1 MTTLALPADPTPTE
15 ALPTATA
22 QRLAALQTLVPE
34 AFRHGRLDWQQL
46 RRALGE
52 ATEASETAETT
63 PEPAEHYGLSW
74 PGRAAAYAQ
83 AREASTATLH
93 PLGETAVADAPP
105 AAHALIEGDNLA
117 ALRVLLPAYAGQVK
131 LIYIDPPY
139 NTGSDAFVYA
149 DDFAESLA
157 DYRKRTANGAKP
169 AAGRP
174 DTRENG
180 HYHSAWLSMLC
191 ARLVLARDLLRPD
204 GLLFV
209 SIDDNEQANL
219 KLLLDEV
226 FGEENFIA
234 TVIWQKAYSPIN
246 LKKTFSPNHD
256 YVLVYARDASRAKI
270 HGLPR
275 TAEANARYK
284 NPDHDPRGPWK
295 SGDLSVGPEVPAKVY
310 PITTPSGREVYP
322 PKGYCWRLTQERF
335 AEFVADN
342 RIWFGAGGGNV
353 PSIKRFLS
361 EVKDSI
367 TPLTLWLREEVGD
380 SQEGKQE
387 TKALFGGEAFFETPK
402 PVRLLRRILQLATTP
417 HEDALV
423 LDFFA
428 GSGTTGQAIMEQNQ
442 ADGGHR
448 RALLVQLAEAVPPGS
463 AAAAH
468 GLPTVA
474 AIAARRLHLVAERL
488 GLPAV
493 AHYRVGPSHVA
504 AGGEAAGGS
513 VAVGP
518 TATGPAS
525 GSPAPAGPAAQRQL
539 DLFQRAAPVSPAPA
553 APAALLAPA
562 AALGTE
568 LLLKAGYPLGTP
580 WQLVDLGGCSGWQL
594 PDGTVLALA
603 QPGPAAGAALRAL
616 GAPRLVAF
624 AALLDAASRQQLAES
639 GVNLQVV

>member
-1 MTTLALPADPTPTE
+1 MPTLAPPAAPAPVAASVENFADP
-15 ALPTATA
+15 TA
-22 QRLAALQTLVPE
+22 QRLAALQALVPE
-34 AFRHGRLDWQQL
+34 AFRDGRLDWQRLQL
-46 RRALGE
+46 ALGD
-52 ATEASETAETT
+52 TAA
-63 PEPAEHYGLSW
+63 PAGAAPAPAEHYGLSW

-83 AREASTATLH
+83 AQERPTATLH
-93 PLGETAVADAPP
+93 PLGETAEADAPP

-117 ALRVLLPAYAGQVK
+117 ALHALQPAYAGQVK

-149 DDFAESLA
+149 DDFAERRA
-157 DYRKRTANGAKP
+157 DYQRRTATP
-169 AAGRP
+169 AAGRS
-174 DTRENG
+174 DTRHNG
-180 HYHSAWLSMLC
+180 HYHAAWLSMLC
-191 ARLVLARDLLRPD
+191 PRLVLARELLRPD

-219 KLLLDEV
+219 KLLLDEI
-226 FGEENFIA
+226 FGEENFLA
-234 TVIWQKAYSPIN
+234 TIIWQKAYSPIN

-275 TAEANARYK
+275 TPEANARYK
-284 NPDHDPRGPWK
+284 NPDNDFRGPWK

-310 PITTPSGREVYP
+310 PITTPSGRVVLP

-417 HEDALV
+417 HENALV

-428 GSGTTGQAIMEQNQ
+428 GSGTTGQAVMEQNQ
-442 ADGGHR
+442 ADGGNR
-448 RALLVQLAEAVPPGS
+448 RTLLVQLAEQVPPGS

-468 GLPTVA
+468 HLPTVA
-474 AIAARRLHLVAERL
+474 AIAARRLRLVAERL
-488 GLPAV
+488 ELPAV
-493 AHYRVGPSHVA
+493 AHYRVGPSHAPVA
-504 AGGEAAGGS
+504 A
-513 VAVGP
+513 
-518 TATGPAS
+518 
-525 GSPAPAGPAAQRQL
+525 PAAPTPPRQL
-539 DLFQRAAPVSPAPA
+539 DLFGQPAPATLVAVSAAPLA
-553 APAALLAPA
+553 APAAL
-562 AALGTE
+562 LGTE
-568 LLLKAGYPLGTP
+568 LLLKAGYPLDTP
-580 WQLVDLGGCSGWQL
+580 RQALTLAGCPAWQL
-594 PDGTVLALA
+594 PDGTVLALGT
-603 QPGPAAGAALRAL
+603 PGPAAVAALLAL
-616 GAPRLVAF
+616 GTPRLVLL
-624 AALLDAASRQQLAES
+624 AALLAIGSQPGLARQLTEA
-639 GVNLQVV
+639 GVLLSAV